1 MFEVQKLKVQV
12 EHLEHRLSNLR
23 TDNQVATLSKEDY
36 NLQTDI
42 DELHETMFSDPW
54 GDFLP

>member
-1 MFEVQKLKVQV
+1 MQKLRDKVS
-12 EHLEHRLSNLR
+12 HLHDLLSNLR
-23 TDNQVATLSKEDY
+23 TEATEAQVATSPNEEY

-54 GDFLP
+54 ADFLP